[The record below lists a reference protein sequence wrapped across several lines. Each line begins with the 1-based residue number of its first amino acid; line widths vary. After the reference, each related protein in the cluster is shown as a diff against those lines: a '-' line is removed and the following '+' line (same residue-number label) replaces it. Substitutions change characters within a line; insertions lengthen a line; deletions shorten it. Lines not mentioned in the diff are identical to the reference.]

1 MKPLRAFIVVLLLL
15 TGCGVSK
22 TALQS
27 LKTGLGQAL
36 PGYHVDQI
44 VDVGESLSE
53 SSRPV
58 SAEEEHLLGRAVAA
72 RILSRF
78 PPRYS
83 RPLDL
88 YVNRVGLVLA
98 ANSERPETY
107 GGYRFLVLD
116 TADPISFAAPGGYIF
131 ISRGALQALPSED
144 ALAAILAHEVAHVAL
159 RHGLDALSHD
169 SVMKSLMKAGREVCV
184 SECGGVVSQLASQ
197 LGQQADAVFSTVVEK
212 GYGRSQE
219 YEADAMAVQIL
230 KRSGYNPHA
239 LVDALLALEKRAALD
254 GSGMFT
260 SHPGPERRR
269 DRVAR
274 AVDSAAGAVKGESVR
289 TSRYL
294 QQMRAARLS

>member
-1 MKPLRAFIVVLLLL
+1 MRGILTLTVLSLGIL
-15 TGCGVSK
+15 GCGASN

-36 PGYHVDQI
+36 PGYHVDQL

-58 SAEEEHLLGRAVAA
+58 SAEEEHLLGRVVAA
-72 RILSRF
+72 RILGRF

-98 ANSERPETY
+98 AQSPRPETF

-116 TADPISFAAPGGYIF
+116 TSDPISFAAPGGYIF
-131 ISRGALQALPSED
+131 VSRGALQALPSED

-169 SVMKSLMKAGREVCV
+169 SVMKSLMKAGREVCI

-197 LGQQADAVFSTVVEK
+197 LGQQADAVFATVVEK

-219 YEADAMAVQIL
+219 YEADAMAVEIL
-230 KRSGYNPHA
+230 RRSGYNPKA
-239 LVDALLALEKRAALD
+239 LVDALSALEKTAALEH
-254 GSGMFT
+254 SGIFT

-269 DRVAR
+269 ERVAR
-274 AVDSAAGAVKGESVR
+274 SLNGSAGAVKGESVR
-289 TSRYL
+289 ASRYL
-294 QQMRAARLS
+294 QQIKAAKLS